1 MGVTNYAF
9 NMFFVLKNEHFA
21 LNGMKTSKKNR
32 VFKRGFF
39 CFISLSRK
47 TPSFRWGMKDFAA

>member
-39 CFISLSRK
+39 CFIK
-47 TPSFRWGMKDFAA
+47 T